1 MGKYFYNELDTLKN
15 DLVKM
20 TSIIEEMAESLILQ
34 IDKPEKSVLENN
46 IAYDEEVDRLELE
59 IEEQCISIIALYQP
73 VAKDLRRT
81 ATVLKVITDIERIG
95 DYYVDIFEIL
105 GKLEGEQDREAL
117 LTLKK
122 MGILIREMIH
132 KSIDSFID
140 EDEKLA
146 EETALKDDIIDAEYI
161 ALYNRLLERLLGDFN
176 MKENTIKYLLIGRY
190 LERIA
195 DHNTNI
201 CERIIYMI
209 NGKKVQY

>member
-15 DLVKM
+15 ELIKM
-20 TSIIEEMAESLILQ
+20 TNIIEAMAEDFTLQ
-34 IDKPEKSVLENN
+34 IDKPEKEILQKNM
-46 IAYDEEVDRLELE
+46 AYDAEVDRLELE

-81 ATVLKVITDIERIG
+81 ATVLKMITDIERMG

-122 MGILIREMIH
+122 MGVLIQEMIH
-132 KSIDSFID
+132 KSVDSFID

-146 EETALKDDIIDAEYI
+146 EEIALKDDLIDGEYM

-201 CERIIYMI
+201 CERVIYMI

>member
-15 DLVKM
+15 ELIKM
-20 TSIIEEMAESLILQ
+20 TNIIEAMAEDFTLQ
-34 IDKPEKSVLENN
+34 IDKPEKEILQKNM
-46 IAYDEEVDRLELE
+46 AYDAEVDRLELE

-81 ATVLKVITDIERIG
+81 ATVLKMITDIERIG

-105 GKLEGEQDREAL
+105 GKLEGEQDHEAL

-122 MGILIREMIH
+122 MGVLIQEMIH
-132 KSIDSFID
+132 KSVDSFID

-146 EETALKDDIIDAEYI
+146 EEIALKDDLIDGEYM

-201 CERIIYMI
+201 CERVIYMI

>member
-15 DLVKM
+15 ELIKM
-20 TSIIEEMAESLILQ
+20 TNIIEAMAEDFTLQ
-34 IDKPEKSVLENN
+34 IDKSEKEILQKN
-46 IAYDEEVDRLELE
+46 IAYDAEVDRLELE

-81 ATVLKVITDIERIG
+81 ATVLKMITDIERMG

-122 MGILIREMIH
+122 MGVLIQEMIH
-132 KSIDSFID
+132 KSVDSFID

-146 EETALKDDIIDAEYI
+146 EEIALKDDLIDGEYM

-201 CERIIYMI
+201 CERVIYMI

>member
-122 MGILIREMIH
+122 MGMLIREMIH

>member
-15 DLVKM
+15 ELIKM
-20 TSIIEEMAESLILQ
+20 TNIIEAMAEDFTLQ
-34 IDKPEKSVLENN
+34 IDKPEKEILQKNM
-46 IAYDEEVDRLELE
+46 AYDAEVDRLELE

-81 ATVLKVITDIERIG
+81 ATVLKMITDIERMG

-122 MGILIREMIH
+122 MGVLIQEMIH
-132 KSIDSFID
+132 KSVDSFID

-146 EETALKDDIIDAEYI
+146 EEIALKDDLIDGEYMG
-161 ALYNRLLERLLGDFN
+161 LYNRLLERLLGDFN

-201 CERIIYMI
+201 CERVIYMI

>member
-15 DLVKM
+15 ELIKM
-20 TSIIEEMAESLILQ
+20 TNIIEAMAEDFTLQ
-34 IDKPEKSVLENN
+34 IDKPEKEILQKN
-46 IAYDEEVDRLELE
+46 IAYDAEVDRLELE

-81 ATVLKVITDIERIG
+81 ATVLKMITDIERMG

-122 MGILIREMIH
+122 MGVLIQEMIH
-132 KSIDSFID
+132 KSVDSFID

-146 EETALKDDIIDAEYI
+146 EEIALKDDLIDGEYM

-201 CERIIYMI
+201 CERVIYMI

>member
-20 TSIIEEMAESLILQ
+20 TSIIEEMAESFIVQ

-122 MGILIREMIH
+122 MGLLIREMIH

-140 EDEKLA
+140 ENEKLA